1 MMWPLAACV
10 LLPGLLVYLGL
21 HVVRRGII
29 FIDIA
34 MAQMASLGVCFA
46 VMKHM
51 DPGGPMTFWI
61 SLGFTVLA
69 AALFAF
75 TGKRSG
81 EVPQEAIIGIAYVV
95 AAAASVIL
103 LGFSTEG
110 DEQIKNMLVGNI
122 LLVTREEIM
131 RTLALFVGVGVF
143 HWLAR
148 RKFMLLS
155 FDPSRAAAEGMHV
168 RLWDFLFYA
177 TFGLVVTSFVQIVG
191 VLLVFTYLIVPA
203 VCGILTVRRFGA
215 RLAVGV
221 TLSLAGGVAGLF
233 VSFYKDLPSGAAIV
247 CVFGVLLVLAGGVG
261 SLTSILVAKKDC
273 RKAARGSAGSKT

>member
-1 MMWPLAACV
+1 MWPVLACV

-46 VMKHM
+46 VMKHI
-51 DPGGPMTFWI
+51 DPGGPVTFWI
-61 SLGFTVLA
+61 SLGFTLVA

-75 TGKRSG
+75 TGKRGG
-81 EVPQEAIIGIAYVV
+81 EVPQEAIIGISYVV

-103 LGFSTEG
+103 LSFSTEG

-122 LLVTREEIM
+122 LLVTKEEIF

-155 FDPSRAAAEGMHV
+155 FSPVDAAGSGMSIK
-168 RLWDFLFYA
+168 LWDFLFYA

-203 VCGILTVRRFGA
+203 ICGILTARRFGA
-215 RLAVGV
+215 RLAVGIV
-221 TLSLAGGVAGLF
+221 LSLVGGVTGLCI
-233 VSFYKDLPSGAAIV
+233 SFYMDLPSGAAIV
-247 CVFGVLLVLAGGVG
+247 CVFGGLLLLSGIVSAL
-261 SLTSILVAKKDC
+261 LH
-273 RKAARGSAGSKT
+273 RKSRG

>member
-1 MMWPLAACV
+1 MWEVMMWPVMACV

-51 DPGGPMTFWI
+51 DPSGPVTFWI

-81 EVPQEAIIGIAYVV
+81 EVPQEAIIGISYVV

-103 LGFSTEG
+103 LSFSTEG
-110 DEQIKNMLVGNI
+110 DEQIKNMLIGNI
-122 LLVTREEIM
+122 LLVTKEEIF
-131 RTLALFVGVGVF
+131 RTLALFVGVGIF

-148 RKFMLLS
+148 KKFMQLS
-155 FDPSRAAAEGMHV
+155 FSPKEAAATGMRV
-168 RLWDFLFYA
+168 KLWDFLFYA

-203 VCGILTVRRFGA
+203 TCGILVAKRFGV
-215 RLAVGV
+215 RLAIGV
-221 TLSLAGGVAGLF
+221 ALSLIGGVSGL
-233 VSFYKDLPSGAAIV
+233 VISFYQDLPSGAAIV
-247 CVFGVLLVLAGGVG
+247 CVFGVLLLLVG
-261 SLTSILVAKKDC
+261 SISACLN
-273 RKAARGSAGSKT
+273 RK

>member
-1 MMWPLAACV
+1 MWEVMMWPILACV

-46 VMKHM
+46 VMKHL
-51 DPGGPMTFWI
+51 DPAGPLTFWI
-61 SLGFTVLA
+61 SLGFTILA
-69 AALFAF
+69 AGLFAV
-75 TGKRSG
+75 TGKRTG

-103 LGFSTEG
+103 LSFSAEG

-122 LLVTREEIM
+122 LLVTKEEIF
-131 RTLALFVGVGVF
+131 RTLALFVSVGIF
-143 HWLAR
+143 HWFAR
-148 RKFMLLS
+148 RKFMQLS
-155 FDPSRAAAEGMHV
+155 FDPAGAAAGGMSV
-168 RLWDFLFYA
+168 KWWDFLFYA
-177 TFGLVVTSFVQIVG
+177 SFGLVVTSFVQIVG

-203 VCGILTVRRFGA
+203 VCAILVAKRFGV

-221 TLSLAGGVAGLF
+221 LLSYIGGISGLMI
-233 VSFYKDLPSGAAIV
+233 SFYKDLPSGAAIV
-247 CVFGVLLVLAGGVG
+247 CVFGVLLVIAGGV
-261 SLTSILVAKKDC
+261 SRFRKQTSD
-273 RKAARGSAGSKT
+273 

>member
-1 MMWPLAACV
+1 MLEIMLWPMVACV

-46 VMKHM
+46 VMRGL
-51 DPGGPMTFWI
+51 DPGGTTTFWI
-61 SLGFTVLA
+61 SLGFTLLA
-69 AALFAF
+69 AAIFAS

-95 AAAASVIL
+95 AAATAVIL
-103 LGFSTEG
+103 LSFSAEG

-122 LLVTREEIM
+122 LLVTKEEIAK
-131 RTLALFVGVGVF
+131 TAVLFLGVGVF

-148 RKFMLLS
+148 GQFLALS
-155 FDPSRAAAEGMHV
+155 FTPAEAAATGMRV
-168 RLWDFLFYA
+168 KWWDFLFYA

-203 VCGILTVRRFGA
+203 VCAILLARRFA
-215 RLAVGV
+215 TRLAVGV
-221 TLSLAGGVAGLF
+221 LIALIGGVSGLM

-247 CVFGVLLVLAGGVG
+247 CVFGALLVVAGTLARFRRSPDSSDPPG
-261 SLTSILVAKKDC
+261 SH
-273 RKAARGSAGSKT
+273 GHP